1 LPHRRITGDYIAG
14 RNISSMKQQSKQ
26 PGRFDLRKQVRE
38 LIYELPS
45 YEFDALMNQVAYLD
59 YYLSIRLKKSYA
71 HHLDHVIDKSIIH
84 NKPHQLYDNAFTGEE
99 CVEKLE
105 VYLFENSCL
114 YRAKTIYQNEKYRLH
129 IRIFKSRD
137 DAENF
142 LVERL
147 SDFMTHSTKA

>member
-1 LPHRRITGDYIAG
+1 LPHRGTGVDYIAG
-14 RNISSMKQQSKQ
+14 RNISTMKQQRTQ

-71 HHLDHVIDKSIIH
+71 HHLDHVIDKAILSA
-84 NKPHQLYDNAFTGEE
+84 KPLQLYDNAFTGEE

-105 VYLFENSCL
+105 VYLFENTCL
-114 YRAKTIYQNEKYRLH
+114 YRAKTIFQNEKYRLH
-129 IRIFKSRD
+129 IRLFKNRD
-137 DAENF
+137 QAENF

-147 SDFMTHSTKA
+147 SDFVIQSTKY